1 MFVHRWLHTWRW
13 IHWHLSNHANASPS
27 RDQKMGCCNSVL
39 QLSWENSYRDCGFRF
54 SGPVSQSRGEHF
66 RNRWGRSFQE
76 HVDVE
81 DSRLKPHRIQ
91 GPSRILWGKTT
102 QFLLNTHINAGTC
115 ASFFGRGR
123 MDIRFGTKLCNRIH
137 CRYLSAR
144 LLSIFIH
151 IRVLRS

>member
-1 MFVHRWLHTWRW
+1 MVAHMEMDSLTFIKPRKRK
-13 IHWHLSNHANASPS
+13 PS

-102 QFLLNTHINAGTC
+102 QFLLNTQINAGTC

-123 MDIRFGTKLCNRIH
+123 MDIRLAPNCVIVFTADTVVPGF
-137 CRYLSAR
+137 YPFLST
-144 LLSIFIH
+144 S
-151 IRVLRS
+151 VS